1 MPRVENLNI
10 VTTYG
15 ETGYII
21 NDLGQNKSPRF
32 ELYHIPIKK
41 SIKKS
46 NNPLDFDE
54 YMVKIWQK
62 EGKCTNVQQDTTE
75 QKSQT

>member
-1 MPRVENLNI
+1 MPRVKNLN
-10 VTTYG
+10 VVVTYG

-21 NDLGQNKSPRF
+21 NDLGTNKSPRF
-32 ELYHIPIKK
+32 ELYHIPTKK

-54 YMVKIWQK
+54 YMNKIWQK
-62 EGKCTNVQQDTTE
+62 EMNK
-75 QKSQT
+75 